1 MAARSLP
8 RQYSRNT
15 AVAQRTSRRL
25 LWGLMKTTAVFFPF
39 DLFGSAGTSTG
50 AELLADAFGEM
61 LADNAR
67 EQTTTRAVAYQ
78 GAVRVQELTF
88 DTIGAY
94 RTWRKRGRRLARRIL
109 ARKDFLLWVTG
120 NHAGVLPLYEELGK
134 DEQETLVIQLDAH
147 LDIHRF
153 TDCTPELSHGN
164 FLLHANGKLP
174 KIINIGHRDLLLLT
188 EDIRKH
194 YRTAISAEALVLRP
208 EAVLKQVRRAARQAK
223 RVFVDIDCDVL
234 DPTCFPAVTH
244 PLPLGLDLHSLV
256 RLLDA
261 VWSERLVGVALSEF
275 DPGRD
280 QDDRCLSSLAWLLEY
295 LLLKRHEQIRK
306 TRLEQG

>member
-1 MAARSLP
+1 
-8 RQYSRNT
+8 
-15 AVAQRTSRRL
+15 
-25 LWGLMKTTAVFFPF
+25 MKTTAVFFPF

-50 AELLADAFGEM
+50 AELLADALREM

-67 EQTTTRAVAYQ
+67 EQTTTRAAAYQ
-78 GAVRVQELTF
+78 DAVRVQELAF

-94 RTWRKRGRRLARRIL
+94 QGWQRRGRTLARRIL
-109 ARKDFLLWVTG
+109 ARQDFMLWVTG
-120 NHAGVLPLYEELGK
+120 NHAGVLPVYEELGRG
-134 DEQETLVIQLDAH
+134 ELGTLVIQLDAH

-164 FLLHANGKLP
+164 FLLHASGKLP
-174 KIINIGHRDLLLLT
+174 QIINVGHRDLLLLAG
-188 EDIRKH
+188 DIRKH
-194 YRTAISAEALVLRP
+194 YRAAISAEALVLRP

-234 DPTCFPAVTH
+234 DPSWFPAVTH
-244 PLPLGLDLHSLV
+244 ALPLGLDLHALV

-261 VWSERLVGVALSEF
+261 VWSERVVGVALSEF

-280 QDDRCLSSLAWLLEY
+280 QNDRCLSSLAWLLEY
-295 LLLKRHEQIRK
+295 LLLKRHEQPI
-306 TRLEQG
+306 

>member
-1 MAARSLP
+1 MAAQPL
-8 RQYSRNT
+8 QW
-15 AVAQRTSRRL
+15 L
-25 LWGLMKTTAVFFPF
+25 LRHETLDNLAIPLSGLMKTTAVFFPF
-39 DLFGSAGTSTG
+39 DLFGSPGTSGG

-67 EQTTTRAVAYQ
+67 EQTTTRAAAYE
-78 GAVRVQELTF
+78 GAVRVEEIAF

-94 RTWRKRGRRLARRIL
+94 QSWRKRGRRLARRIL
-109 ARKDFLLWVTG
+109 ARQDFLLWVTG
-120 NHAGVLPLYEELGK
+120 NHAGVLPVYEELGK

-164 FLLHANGKLP
+164 FLLHASGTLP
-174 KIINIGHRDLLLLT
+174 KIINVGHRDLLLLT

-194 YRTAISAEALVLRP
+194 YQTAVSAEVLALRP
-208 EAVLKQVRRAARQAK
+208 EAVLTQVRRAARRAK

-234 DPTCFPAVTH
+234 DPSFFPAVTH
-244 PLPLGLDLHSLV
+244 PLPLGLHMHSLV

-261 VWSERLVGVALSEF
+261 VWSERVIGVALSEF

-280 QDDRCLSSLAWLLEY
+280 QNDRCLSSLAWLLEY
-295 LLLKRHEQIRK
+295 LLLKRHERP
-306 TRLEQG
+306 T

>member
-1 MAARSLP
+1 
-8 RQYSRNT
+8 
-15 AVAQRTSRRL
+15 
-25 LWGLMKTTAVFFPF
+25 MKTTAVFFPF

-50 AELLADAFGEM
+50 AELLADAFNEM

-78 GAVRVQELTF
+78 GAVRVQELAF

-94 RTWRKRGRRLARRIL
+94 KAWRTRGRGLARRIL
-109 ARKDFLLWVTG
+109 ARQEFLLWVTG
-120 NHAGVLPLYEELGK
+120 NHAGVLPVYEELGRDK
-134 DEQETLVIQLDAH
+134 QGTLVIQLDAH

-164 FLLHANGKLP
+164 FLLHASGKLP
-174 KIINIGHRDLLLLT
+174 RIINIGHRDLLLLG

-194 YRTAISAEALVLRP
+194 YRAAISAESLVLRQ
-208 EAVLKQVRRAARQAK
+208 EAVLKQVRRAASQAK
-223 RVFVDIDCDVL
+223 RVFIDIDCDVF
-234 DPTCFPAVTH
+234 DPSCFPAVTH
-244 PLPLGLDLHSLV
+244 PLPLGLDLHTLV

-261 VWSERLVGVALSEF
+261 VWSERVAGVALSEF

-280 QDDRCLSSLAWLLEY
+280 QSDRCLSTLVWLLEY
-295 LLLKRHEQIRK
+295 LLLKRHEQPI
-306 TRLEQG
+306 